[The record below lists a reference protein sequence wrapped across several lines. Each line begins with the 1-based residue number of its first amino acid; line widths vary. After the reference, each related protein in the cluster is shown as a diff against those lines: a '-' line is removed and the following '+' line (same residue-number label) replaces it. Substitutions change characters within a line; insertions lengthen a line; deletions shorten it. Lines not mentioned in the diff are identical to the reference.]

1 MWADRMTDGEGCCT
15 KTPCYHP
22 VYHHGCC
29 CYYKEYLHHLDYHAY
44 HHNWHCHHLI
54 LMFISEVCCIK
65 PLHTTLFLTSLKMLS
80 VSQVLQIIPSPKL
93 VSGKMMG
100 RNKNTTWVAR
110 TSKSSLHPS
119 PWKTMKTPHSCFLNC
134 QEYLIRQ
141 PCFPHISLLLIWSCS
156 LLMQD
161 QLEHFKCVSHLSFLC
176 KHGRMWWIIFC

>member
-65 PLHTTLFLTSLKMLS
+65 PLHTTLFLTSLKRLQ
-80 VSQVLQIIPSPKL
+80 VNQVLQIIPSPIL
-93 VSGKMMG
+93 VSGRMIMIHDNIIKISEVCCI
-100 RNKNTTWVAR
+100 KPLTT
-110 TSKSSLHPS
+110 PY
-119 PWKTMKTPHSCFLNC
+119 
-134 QEYLIRQ
+134 YL
-141 PCFPHISLLLIWSCS
+141 L
-156 LLMQD
+156 
-161 QLEHFKCVSHLSFLC
+161 
-176 KHGRMWWIIFC
+176 